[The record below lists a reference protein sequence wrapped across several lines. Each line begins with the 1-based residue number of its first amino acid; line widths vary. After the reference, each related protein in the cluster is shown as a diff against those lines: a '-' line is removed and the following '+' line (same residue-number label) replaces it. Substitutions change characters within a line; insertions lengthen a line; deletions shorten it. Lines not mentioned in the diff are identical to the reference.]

1 MCGIAGIITLDKGA
15 VMQSQLQ
22 PMTDCMQHRGPDGE
36 GHWINADANVGLGHR
51 RLSIIDLHTAA
62 NQPMHYQNRYSIVF
76 NGEIYNYIEL
86 RDMLIRQGYP
96 FTTESDT
103 EVLLALYSRDKEK
116 CLQLL
121 DGMFAFVI
129 YDDQEKTIFAARD
142 RFGEKPFFYAYLPGK
157 YFVFGSEMKA
167 IQAFTKDYTLNP
179 VMMYNYLSFGVLDNK
194 KDLSETFYS
203 GIKRLLHAHYLLLH
217 TPTLEKQVKKY
228 WDLDVTRQDNKIS
241 LDDAKEKFQSLF
253 YTSVNRRLR
262 SDVNVGSSLSG
273 GLDSSLIVC
282 VIDDLIRNNK
292 AAHSF
297 TSSSSKQKTFSA
309 RFPDFKKDEGAFMQM
324 VIDKTNVEPH
334 FVFPSGNQLADDID
348 KLMYYQEEPF
358 GGASILIQYEVM
370 KLARQNDVTVLL
382 DGQGADEILAGYHGY
397 YNIYFRFLQ
406 KNNKSEY
413 EKEYAAYL
421 ATHRLNDINAPQ
433 KKDLEYQIRRYL
445 PGQINQIKKWT
456 ASYRQLKNKTFQP
469 HFYHANANFIFEADT
484 SFNNLKEALY
494 RSTLCGDLQGL
505 LRYAD
510 RNSMANSREVRLPF
524 LSHELVEFIFS
535 LPPHMK
541 IHNGW
546 TKYIMREAFQNI
558 LPPQIAWRVDKIGY
572 EPPQKKW
579 MESAA
584 MKESIFASR
593 QKLVKAGILNKK
605 ILNQAP
611 SAYGANEKGDNS
623 WAQLMAGKLIT

>member
-15 VMQSQLQ
+15 IIKSQLQ

-51 RLSIIDLHTAA
+51 RLSIIDLHEAA
-62 NQPMHYQNRYSIVF
+62 DQPMHYQNRFTIVF

-86 RDMLIRQGYP
+86 KNILIKQGYQ
-96 FTTESDT
+96 FKTESDT
-103 EVLLALYSRDKEK
+103 EVLLALYSRDKEN

-129 YDDQEKTIFAARD
+129 YDNQEKTIFAARD
-142 RFGEKPFFYAYLPGK
+142 RFGEKPFFYTYIPGK
-157 YFVFGSEMKA
+157 YFVFGSEIKA
-167 IQAFTKDYTLNP
+167 IQAYTKDHTLND

-194 KDLSETFYS
+194 KDLSETFFAAV
-203 GIKRLLHAHYLLLH
+203 KRLPHAHLLWLN
-217 TPTLEKQVKKY
+217 TTTLEKRVEKY
-228 WDLDVTRQDNKIS
+228 WDIDILKQDNKIS
-241 LDDAKEKFQSLF
+241 LSDAKEKFQSLF

-282 VIDDLIRNNK
+282 VIDDLIRKNK
-292 AAHSF
+292 AEHSF
-297 TSSSSKQKTFSA
+297 ASTSSKQKTFSA

-348 KLMYYQEEPF
+348 HLMYYQEEPF
-358 GGASILIQYEVM
+358 GGASILVQYEVM

-397 YNIYFRFLQ
+397 YNTYFRFLH
-406 KNNKSEY
+406 KTNENEY
-413 EKEYAAYL
+413 KKEYAAYL
-421 ATHRLNDINAPQ
+421 AIHRHNEINAPQ
-433 KKDLEYQIRRYL
+433 TKNLEYQIRRYL
-445 PGQINQIKKWT
+445 PGQINRIKKIT
-456 ASYRQLKNKTFQP
+456 ASFQQFKNKNFQTD
-469 HFYHANANFIFEADT
+469 FYKANAGFVFEADT

-494 RSTLCGDLQGL
+494 RSTMGGDLQGL

-524 LSHELVEFIFS
+524 LYHEMVEFLFS
-535 LPPHMK
+535 LPPQMK

-546 TKYIMREAFQNI
+546 TKYIMRDTFQNI
-558 LPPQIAWRVDKIGY
+558 LPSEIAWRVDKIGY

-593 QKLVKAGILNKK
+593 QKLVKAGILDKK
-605 ILNQAP
+605 ILDRVP
-611 SAYGANEKGDNS
+611 GAYASNEKGDNS
-623 WAQLMAGKLIT
+623 WAQLMAGKMIT